1 MSGAEVLISNKK
13 LRQTLFFN
21 ENLNKRIIS
30 KMKIT
35 HCSLLITY
43 KNDGSPKWKSRGGLQ
58 NRCENLVGLNPITI
72 SNN

>member
-1 MSGAEVLISNKK
+1 MKIKFVGRRSSYIKRK
-13 LRQTLFFN
+13 IKTDFIFN

-58 NRCENLVGLNPITI
+58 NRCEN
-72 SNN
+72 